1 MKTKKKKRGEIQL
14 SNVPIIKEFPDV
26 FPNELTRIPPERKLE
41 VVIDMLSD
49 TSPIAQ
55 SPYRMTPAELT
66 ELKVQL
72 QESLDKGL
80 TSPSNSLWGVLVL
93 LVKKKDGT
101 FKLYIIYR

>member
-1 MKTKKKKRGEIQL
+1 LKTKKKKRGEIQL

-66 ELKVQL
+66 ELKV
-72 QESLDKGL
+72 
-80 TSPSNSLWGVLVL
+80 
-93 LVKKKDGT
+93 
-101 FKLYIIYR
+101 